1 MTRYFESLCDRLTG
15 DVVRASNL
23 SVQNLLDMLAVLTTP
38 SSVQDKIAYIQT
50 MINSLASESAGILR

>member
-1 MTRYFESLCDRLTG
+1 MTRYFESLRDRLTG

-23 SVQNLLDMLAVLTTP
+23 SVQNLLDMLAILATL

>member
-1 MTRYFESLCDRLTG
+1 MTRYFESLHDRLTG

-23 SVQNLLDMLAVLTTP
+23 SVQNLLDMLAVLATLP
-38 SSVQDKIAYIQT
+38 SVQDKIAYIQT

>member
-1 MTRYFESLCDRLTG
+1 MTRYFESLRDRLTG

-38 SSVQDKIAYIQT
+38 SSVQDKIAYIQN

>member
-1 MTRYFESLCDRLTG
+1 MTRYFESLRDRLTG

-23 SVQNLLDMLAVLTTP
+23 SVQNLLDMLAVLTTS

>member
-1 MTRYFESLCDRLTG
+1 MTRYFESLRDRLTG
-15 DVVRASNL
+15 DVVHASNL

>member
-1 MTRYFESLCDRLTG
+1 MTRYFESLRDRLTG

-23 SVQNLLDMLAVLTTP
+23 SVQNLLDMLAVLTTS
-38 SSVQDKIAYIQT
+38 SSVQDKIAHIQT

>member
-1 MTRYFESLCDRLTG
+1 MTRYFESLRDRLTG

>member
-1 MTRYFESLCDRLTG
+1 MTRYFESLRDGLTG

>member
-1 MTRYFESLCDRLTG
+1 MTRYFESLRDRLTG
-15 DVVRASNL
+15 DVVHASNL

-50 MINSLASESAGILR
+50 MINSLASESASILR